1 MKKLLF
7 ISVLL
12 SSLFL
17 SACKEK
23 ENTPQPMDDISYYA
37 IDKTIVAGQIDSL
50 NTMGYSPLYFKIDTS
65 NHAIHVYGYEKRDT
79 VGYLCD
85 CGFAILVSTDNNH
98 FEMLNK
104 NEPIDKSGFW
114 GRGVD
119 TLSLDAFAGKGKK
132 YIGTQSLSFSSGV
145 DEFYYA
151 WIGIELSADKQTL
164 KIIDAAS
171 NRTMGRAIKAG
182 QKK

>member
-1 MKKLLF
+1 MKKLLL

-12 SSLFL
+12 STMFL

-23 ENTPQPMDDISYYA
+23 DTPQPIDNMSYHA
-37 IDKTIVAGQIDSL
+37 INKTIVAGQIDSL
-50 NTMGYSPLYFKIDTS
+50 NTIGYSPLYFKIDTA
-65 NHAIHVYGYEKRDT
+65 NHAIYVYGYEKPDT

-98 FEMLNK
+98 FQMLNK
-104 NEPIDKSGFW
+104 NETIDKSGFW

-145 DEFYYA
+145 DECYYA
-151 WIGIELSADKQTL
+151 WVGIELSADKRTL

-171 NRTMGRAIKAG
+171 NRTMGRPIKAG